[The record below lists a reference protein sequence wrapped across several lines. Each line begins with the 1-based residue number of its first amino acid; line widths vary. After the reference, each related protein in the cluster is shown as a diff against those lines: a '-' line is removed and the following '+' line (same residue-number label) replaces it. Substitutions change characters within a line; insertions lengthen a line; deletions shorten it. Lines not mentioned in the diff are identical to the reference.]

1 MEDTPAN
8 YTDVNHRYGAAL
20 NEADKKQMAMLSE
33 EEDGEDGDDAPQ
45 RRIKKR
51 SKKKTVKNTTIEFLQ
66 PTDREKSMANAYGGQ
81 AIGSIRRPGIKYEEE
96 RLRGSKKFR
105 VAAAEEHQ
113 IRAQFNQLVK
123 SASGS
128 QQIQKM
134 GSSKE
139 GSQSKGKRP
148 QGFDEYPHEGGSENN
163 VLQHRKADS
172 SAKIDSRK
180 NLGGGKTP
188 HTTKGQNQ
196 DFEKMF
202 GKDID

>member
-20 NEADKKQMAMLSE
+20 NEADKKQMAILSE

-81 AIGSIRRPGIKYEEE
+81 AMGSIRRPGIKYEED

-105 VAAAEEHQ
+105 VA
-113 IRAQFNQLVK
+113 
-123 SASGS
+123 
-128 QQIQKM
+128 
-134 GSSKE
+134 
-139 GSQSKGKRP
+139 
-148 QGFDEYPHEGGSENN
+148 
-163 VLQHRKADS
+163 
-172 SAKIDSRK
+172 
-180 NLGGGKTP
+180 
-188 HTTKGQNQ
+188 
-196 DFEKMF
+196 
-202 GKDID
+202 